1 MSDYIMFIPY
11 VNRIDLLRKA
21 IESAS
26 DVRDHLVIIDNSKD
40 GLDGE
45 HGWPTIIRPLVP
57 LTFSQSMN
65 AMLKLAKERGAS
77 ICVWM
82 HSDAEAEPGVVMEL
96 ITRARQ
102 YMAEGRKWGV
112 LWTAYDALSAM
123 NVEAFEDIGGWDV
136 ILTQYYSDN
145 DAYYRLKLSGW
156 ECIDTGLK
164 VKHTPSS
171 TINSDP
177 LLHFLNG
184 VTFPLYGYY
193 YQQKF
198 GGEPGHEKYNIP
210 FARPDL
216 FGGK

>member
-1 MSDYIMFIPY
+1 MSGYIMFIPY

-40 GLDGE
+40 GLEGE
-45 HGWPTIIRPLVP
+45 HGWPAIIRPLVP
-57 LTFSQSMN
+57 LSFSQSMN
-65 AMLKLAKERGAS
+65 AMLKLAKDKGAS

-82 HSDAEAEPGVVMEL
+82 HSDAEAEQGVVMEL
-96 ITRARQ
+96 IALAHQ

-123 NVEAFEDIGGWDV
+123 NVEAFEDIGGWDAN
-136 ILTQYYSDN
+136 IAWYTSDN
-145 DAYYRLKLSGW
+145 DAYYRLKLAGW

-171 TINSDP
+171 TLNSDP
-177 LLHFLNG
+177 EIRKQ
-184 VTFPLYGYY
+184 VDVMVPIREYY
-193 YQQKF
+193 YQAKW
-198 GGEPGHEKYNIP
+198 GNSPGKEIYTVP
-210 FARPDL
+210 